1 MILGKEQRLE
11 KWSSMI
17 QQYGLEMPALSLL
30 YASKPLSLIFA
41 QCLWMAQPT
50 LNLLHP
56 HNQLEQ
62 WATLLEQ
69 PDTIPT
75 LISKLEGADIT

>member
-1 MILGKEQRLE
+1 MISNREQILE
-11 KWSSMI
+11 KWTRTI

-30 YASKPLSLIFA
+30 YASKPLAFLFA

-50 LNLLHP
+50 INILQP
-56 HNQLEQ
+56 QNQLNQ

-69 PDTIPT
+69 PDTISD
-75 LISKLEGADIT
+75 LIAKLEGADVL